1 VNSAE
6 ASPAAYHL
14 AMQYNRMGRSGLR
27 LSELSF
33 GSWITFGRQTDLAST
48 RAIMRRAFDAGV
60 NFFDN
65 AEGYAAGAAESLMG
79 EVLKDF
85 RRSDV
90 VVSTKIFHGGS
101 GPNDSGLSCK
111 HLIEGTHASLERLRL
126 DHVDILFC
134 HRPDP
139 NTPIE
144 ETVRAMDVLLRQ
156 GKTFYWGTSEW
167 SAEQIADAIRI
178 SRECNVAAPAVE
190 QPQYSLLWRHRVER
204 EYEPLYERH
213 GLGTTTW
220 SPLASGLLT
229 GKYDSGI
236 PKGSRLDLI
245 DWLRASRTEASLAR
259 ARAVAKVAAQLGCS
273 AAQLSIA
280 WCLKNP
286 RVSSVIL
293 GVSRKEQ
300 LEENL
305 GALAIK
311 ERLDKPTLAELDR
324 LCPVDKS

>member
-1 VNSAE
+1 
-6 ASPAAYHL
+6 
-14 AMQYNRMGRSGLR
+14 MRYNRMGKAGLR
-27 LSELSF
+27 LSALSL
-33 GSWITFGRQTDLAST
+33 GSWITFSRQTDFAAT

-79 EVLKDF
+79 QVLSDF
-85 RRSDV
+85 RRSDI

-101 GPNDSGLSCK
+101 GPNDVGLSWK
-111 HLIEGTHASLERLRL
+111 HMIEGAHASLSRLGL
-126 DHVDILFC
+126 DYVDILYC

-144 ETVRAMDVLLRQ
+144 ETVRAMDVLVRQ
-156 GKTFYWGTSEW
+156 GKVFYWGTSEW
-167 SAEQIADAIRI
+167 SADQVADAIRI
-178 SRECNVAAPAVE
+178 ARECNAAAPAVE
-190 QPQYSLLWRHRVER
+190 QPQYNLLWRERVER
-204 EYEPLYERH
+204 EYEPLYERF

-229 GKYDSGI
+229 GKYDKGI

-245 DWLRASRTEASLAR
+245 DWLRAARTEDALAR
-259 ARAVAKVAAQLGCS
+259 VRGVAKVAQRLGASPAQL
-273 AAQLSIA
+273 AIA

-293 GVSRKEQ
+293 GVSRAEQ

-305 GALAIK
+305 GAL
-311 ERLDKPTLAELDR
+311 ELEQRLDEPTLAELDR
-324 LCPVDKS
+324 LCPVRKA

>member
-1 VNSAE
+1 
-6 ASPAAYHL
+6 
-14 AMQYNRMGRSGLR
+14 MQYNRMGKSGLK

-33 GSWITFGRQTDLAST
+33 GSWITFSRQTDFAAT

-101 GPNDSGLSCK
+101 GPNDSGLSWK

-126 DHVDILFC
+126 DYVDLLFC
-134 HRPDP
+134 HRPDA

-144 ETVRAMDVLLRQ
+144 ETVRAMDVLIRQ
-156 GKTFYWGTSEW
+156 GKAFYWGTSEW
-167 SAEQIADAIRI
+167 SADQISEAQRI
-178 SRECNVAAPAVE
+178 ARECNAAAPAME
-190 QPQYSLLWRHRVER
+190 QPQYNLLWRHRVES
-204 EYEPLYERH
+204 EYEPLFERY
-213 GLGTTTW
+213 GMGTTTW

-229 GKYDSGI
+229 GKYDNAI

-245 DWLRASRTEASLAR
+245 EWLRASRTEESLVR
-259 ARAVAKVAAQLGCS
+259 ARGVAKIAKNLGCTP
-273 AAQLSIA
+273 AQLSIA

-305 GALAIK
+305 GALEVK
-311 ERLDKPTLAELDR
+311 ERLDKQVMAELDR
-324 LCPVDKS
+324 LCPVLEP